1 MFINYFSNMM
11 VESNMNESDLYTGLR
26 FKVSAKRPGEAGIV
40 PTAKQLTLHLQVFYS
55 NVSLEVNDD
64 EWS

>member
-11 VESNMNESDLYTGLR
+11 VESNMNESDLYTGFR

-40 PTAKQLTLHLQVFYS
+40 PTAT
-55 NVSLEVNDD
+55 VSVKIKLGGSCID
-64 EWS
+64 S